1 MASPRAHFGHAA
13 LGLRLGERRESE
25 LPQRRR
31 VRVAHPPPR
40 EGAQLGE
47 LRRGVALEDV
57 ATQLRHL

>member
-1 MASPRAHFGHAA
+1 M
-13 LGLRLGERRESE
+13 LNGLRLRERRESE